1 MMTKDLDMSKF
12 RTPDYEIPSFFT
24 ERWSPRAMSGEEVT
38 REELMRLFE
47 AARWAPSSFNNQP
60 WRFLYSLRNSEHWKT
75 FLSLL
80 VPLNKVWSQNS
91 GVLIVVLS
99 KRTFDYNNRPSP
111 THSFDA
117 GAAWQNLALMGSVLG
132 LAVHAMQGFEY
143 EKTRIELN
151 IPEEYEVE
159 AMVAVGRPGPLEV
172 LPEKLRDR
180 EVPSGRKK
188 VSELVTEGGL

>member
-1 MMTKDLDMSKF
+1 MTKDLDMSKF
-12 RTPDYEIPSFFT
+12 RMPDYEIPSLFT

-38 REELMRLFE
+38 REEMMKLFE

-60 WRFLYSLRNSEHWKT
+60 WRFLYALRNSEHWKT

-80 VPLNKVWSQNS
+80 VPVNKVWSQNA
-91 GVLIVVLS
+91 GALIVMLS
-99 KRTFDYNNRPSP
+99 KRTFEYNNRPSP

-117 GAAWQNLALMGSVLG
+117 GAAWQNLALMGSMMD

-159 AMVAVGRPGPLEV
+159 AMVAVGRPGPLEI
-172 LPEKLRDR
+172 LPERLRDR

-188 VSELVTEGGL
+188 VSELVIEGSF